1 VHIACLGAAALLF
14 PVGSR
19 RDTLTGLVKGAALC
33 AALYLPWFA
42 WSWSYYGSPVPHTI
56 LAKMG
61 AYGPGGGVVGWLQQ
75 WPAAVAR
82 AFEPVYAEAGGW
94 PGWLHAITLVAGT
107 VCAATWLVPLKFIA
121 GETRRA
127 SLVFTGTAAYLAVV
141 GNSGFMFPWYFV
153 PCGVT
158 GAIILAQLLARLP
171 RPALLLGALPLVLAL
186 GYGTVNSL
194 AQLRVQQR
202 IVEGQTRR
210 PLGEW
215 LQAHMGANETVFL
228 EPIGYIGYYSQRHV
242 LDWPGLV
249 SPSVVRAR
257 RETGGD
263 IWHTIAQLQPDWL
276 VFRPREAAVFAQHA
290 ELARQYQATA
300 KVDNLPQLQAYLS
313 LPGYAYLS
321 SDACFIIYQRRPAP
335 AAAHE

>member
-1 VHIACLGAAALLF
+1 
-14 PVGSR
+14 
-19 RDTLTGLVKGAALC
+19 
-33 AALYLPWFA
+33 
-42 WSWSYYGSPVPHTI
+42 
-56 LAKMG
+56 
-61 AYGPGGGVVGWLQQ
+61 
-75 WPAAVAR
+75 
-82 AFEPVYAEAGGW
+82 
-94 PGWLHAITLVAGT
+94 
-107 VCAATWLVPLKFIA
+107 
-121 GETRRA
+121 
-127 SLVFTGTAAYLAVV
+127 VV

-158 GAIILAQLLARLP
+158 GAVILAQLLARLP
-171 RPALLLGALPLVLAL
+171 RPAMLLGTLPLVLAL
-186 GYGTVNSL
+186 GYGTMNSL

-215 LQAHMGANETVFL
+215 LQAHMGVNETVFL

-263 IWHTIAQLQPDWL
+263 IWRTIAALQPDWL
-276 VFRPREAAVFAQHA
+276 VFRPREAAVFDRQAD
-290 ELARQYQATA
+290 LARAYQATA
-300 KVDNLPQLQAYLS
+300 RVDSLPQLQAYLS

-321 SDACFIIYQRRPAP
+321 SDACFIVYQRRPAP
-335 AAAHE
+335 LPAHE